1 MCDSD
6 VLCTIK
12 LLSMKKLLSIIGLSA
27 LLFTSCSKDKD
38 AITLQGEGK
47 VTVTMDAVFGNQDF
61 ALNKDFTS
69 SGITYNFSKFR
80 YWLSN
85 VVLVSATGQEIKV
98 SGSYYLMEE
107 TGEIKLTGVNND
119 LPTTIYPATKRES
132 IVLKEIP
139 AGDYKSIKFSI
150 GVDQKYNDNMSLQ
163 SGELSQLNGMTN
175 VSWMWLTSYI
185 FTSAA
190 GKVSDGTT
198 TKTML
203 IETGLNANYKTISLN
218 LPRKLSITSSALAS
232 IVVNADLSKA
242 TEGIDVMNN
251 PVVGA
256 AKATV
261 MAAVANNYATKV
273 FTVKS
278 VN

>member
-1 MCDSD
+1 
-6 VLCTIK
+6 
-12 LLSMKKLLSIIGLSA
+12 MKKILSIIGLSA

-38 AITLQGEGK
+38 AIILQGEGK
-47 VTVTMDAVFGNQDF
+47 VTLTMDAVFGNQDF
-61 ALNKDFTS
+61 ALKKDFTT
-69 SGITYNFSKFR
+69 SGITYNFTKFR

-85 VVLVSATGQEIKV
+85 VVLVSTTGQEIKV

-119 LPTTIYPATKRES
+119 LPTTVYPATKRES
-132 IVLKEIP
+132 VVLKEVP

-175 VSWMWLTSYI
+175 ISWMWLTSYI
-185 FTSAA
+185 FTSAG
-190 GKVSDGTT
+190 GKVSDGKT

-203 IETGLNANYKTISLN
+203 IETGLNANYKTIVLD
-218 LPRKLSITSSALAS
+218 LPKNLSITSSTSTS
-232 IVVNADLSKA
+232 IVVNADLSKV
-242 TEGIDVMNN
+242 TDGIDVMTN

-256 AKATV
+256 SKATV
-261 MAAVANNYATKV
+261 MAPVANNYANKV
-273 FTVKS
+273 FTIKS

>member
-1 MCDSD
+1 MRQWCA
-6 VLCTIK
+6 VHNQILF
-12 LLSMKKLLSIIGLSA
+12 MKKLLTIIGLSA
-27 LLFTSCSKDKD
+27 LLFTSCSKDSD
-38 AITLQGEGK
+38 TITLQREGK
-47 VTVTMDAVFGNQDF
+47 VTLTMDAVFGNQDF
-61 ALNKDFTS
+61 ALNKDFTTN
-69 SGITYNFSKFR
+69 GVTYNFTKFR

-85 VVLVSATGQEIKV
+85 VVLVSNTGKEVKV

-119 LPTTIYPATKRES
+119 LPTTIYPATKRENV
-132 IVLKEIP
+132 VLKEIP
-139 AGDYKSIKFSI
+139 TGDYKSIKFSI

-185 FTSAA
+185 FTSAS

-198 TKTML
+198 TKNML
-203 IETGLNANYKTISLN
+203 LETGLNANYKTIALDLPKSLN
-218 LPRKLSITSSALAS
+218 ISASKSTS
-232 IVVNADLSKA
+232 IVINADLSKV
-242 TEGIDVMNN
+242 TDGIDVMAN
-251 PVVGA
+251 PIVGA
-256 AKATV
+256 SKATV
-261 MAAVANNYATKV
+261 MAAVAHNYATKV